1 MGRYLLKRLSQAVL
15 VVVSV
20 VVVVFVVTRLIGD
33 PVAVMLPLEA
43 TEENRALLEAQLG
56 LDRPILVQLGDYVVD
71 AVQFDLGDSLW
82 QRRPAIDIV
91 LERLPPTIVLVATGF
106 ALGVLLGVVIG
117 VVSGMRPG
125 GWVDRIAVTF
135 GVLGVSLPQF
145 WIGLVF
151 IVFFSVGLG
160 WLPTSGSGGIEY
172 LVLPAFVLALPILG
186 RIALVTR
193 SSMIDELNAQH
204 IKDATARGVSR
215 ARIVIVHAF
224 KGAGIATLT
233 IAGWELIGALAGG
246 AVVVETVYAWPGIG
260 FTVMQAIERH
270 DIILVQ
276 AVVFVVAIMVVTI
289 NIAVDITY
297 TLLDPRVK
305 FDRMQ

>member
-1 MGRYLLKRLSQAVL
+1 MGRYLLKRLSQAAL

-20 VVVVFVVTRLIGD
+20 MVVVFVVTRLIGD

-71 AVQFDLGDSLW
+71 ALQLDLGNSLW

-91 LERLPPTIVLVATGF
+91 MERLPPTIVLVAAGF
-106 ALGVLLGVVIG
+106 AFGVLLGVVIG
-117 VVSGMRPG
+117 IVSGMRPG
-125 GWVDRIAVTF
+125 GWVDRIAVTL
-135 GVLGVSLPQF
+135 GLLGVSLPQF

-151 IVFFSVGLG
+151 IVIFSVGLG
-160 WLPTSGSGGIEY
+160 WLPTSGSGGIAH
-172 LVLPAFVLALPILG
+172 LVLPAIVLSLPIVG

-215 ARIVIVHAF
+215 TRIVLAHAF
-224 KGAGIATLT
+224 KGAGIATIT

-289 NIAVDITY
+289 NIIVDVTY
-297 TLLDPRVK
+297 TMLDPRVK
-305 FDRMQ
+305 FEQAQ

>member
-15 VVVSV
+15 VVVAV
-20 VVVVFVVTRLIGD
+20 MVVVFVVTRLIGD

-43 TEENRALLEAQLG
+43 TEENRAVLEAQLG
-56 LDRPILVQLGDYVVD
+56 LDRPILVQLGDYIVD
-71 AVQFDLGDSLW
+71 AVQLDLGDSLW

-91 LERLPPTIVLVATGF
+91 MERLPPTLVLVGAGF

-117 VVSGMRPG
+117 VVSGVRPG
-125 GWVDRIAVTF
+125 GWVDRAAVTL
-135 GVLGVSLPQF
+135 GLLGVSLPQF
-145 WIGLVF
+145 WIGLVL

-160 WLPTSGSGGIEY
+160 WFPTSGSGGIEY
-172 LVLPAFVLALPILG
+172 LVLPAFVLALPIVG

-204 IKDATARGVSR
+204 VKDATARGVSR
-215 ARIVIVHAF
+215 ARIVMVHAF
-224 KGAGIATLT
+224 KGAGIATIT

-260 FTVMQAIERH
+260 FTAMQAIERH

-289 NIAVDITY
+289 NIIVDVTY
-297 TLLDPRVK
+297 TMLDPRVK
-305 FDRMQ
+305 FDRVS

>member
-1 MGRYLLKRLSQAVL
+1 MGRYLLKRLSQAAL

-20 VVVVFVVTRLIGD
+20 MVVVFVVTRLIGD

-43 TEENRALLEAQLG
+43 TEENRAILESQLG
-56 LDRPILVQLGDYVVD
+56 LDRPILVQLGDYIMD
-71 AVQFDLGDSLW
+71 AVQLDLGDSLW

-91 LERLPPTIVLVATGF
+91 LERLLPTIVLVAAGF

-125 GWVDRIAVTF
+125 GWVDRASVTI
-135 GVLGVSLPQF
+135 GLLGVSLPQF
-145 WIGLVF
+145 WIGLMF

-160 WLPTSGSGGIEY
+160 WFPTSGSGGIEH
-172 LVLPAFVLALPILG
+172 LVLPAFVLALPIVG

-204 IKDATARGVSR
+204 VKDATARGVSR

-224 KGAGIATLT
+224 KGAGIATIT

-260 FTVMQAIERH
+260 FTAMQAIERH
-270 DIILVQ
+270 DIILLQ
-276 AVVFVVAIMVVTI
+276 AVVFVIAIMVVTI
-289 NIAVDITY
+289 NIIVDVTY

-305 FDRMQ
+305 FD

>member
-15 VVVSV
+15 VVISV
-20 VVVVFVVTRLIGD
+20 MVVVFVVTRLIGD

-43 TEENRALLEAQLG
+43 TEENRAILEAQLG
-56 LDRPILVQLGDYVVD
+56 LDRPILVQLGDYIAD
-71 AVQFDLGDSLW
+71 AVRLDLGDSLW

-91 LERLPPTIVLVATGF
+91 MERLPPTIILVAAGF

-117 VVSGMRPG
+117 VISGMRPG
-125 GWVDRIAVTF
+125 GWVDRGAVTL
-135 GVLGVSLPQF
+135 GLLGVSLPQF

-160 WLPTSGSGGIEY
+160 WFPTSGSGGIEY
-172 LVLPAFVLALPILG
+172 LVLPAFVLALPIVG

-204 IKDATARGVSR
+204 VKDATARGVSR

-224 KGAGIATLT
+224 KGAGIATIT

-260 FTVMQAIERH
+260 FTAMQAIERH

-289 NIAVDITY
+289 NIIVDVTY
-297 TLLDPRVK
+297 TMLDPRVK
-305 FDRMQ
+305 FDRVS

>member
-15 VVVSV
+15 VVISV
-20 VVVVFVVTRLIGD
+20 MVVVFVVTRLIGD

-43 TEENRALLEAQLG
+43 TEENRAILEAQLG
-56 LDRPILVQLGDYVVD
+56 LDRPILAQLGDYIAD
-71 AVQFDLGDSLW
+71 AVRLDLGDSLW

-91 LERLPPTIVLVATGF
+91 MERLPPTIILVAAGF

-117 VVSGMRPG
+117 VISGMRPG
-125 GWVDRIAVTF
+125 GWVDRGAVTL
-135 GVLGVSLPQF
+135 GLLGVSLPQF

-160 WLPTSGSGGIEY
+160 WFPTSGSGGIEY
-172 LVLPAFVLALPILG
+172 LVLPAFVLALPIVG

-204 IKDATARGVSR
+204 VKDATARGVSR

-224 KGAGIATLT
+224 KGAGIATIT

-260 FTVMQAIERH
+260 FTAMQAIERH

-289 NIAVDITY
+289 NIIVDVTY
-297 TLLDPRVK
+297 TMLDPRVK
-305 FDRMQ
+305 FDRVS

>member
-1 MGRYLLKRLSQAVL
+1 MGRYLLKRLSQAAL

-20 VVVVFVVTRLIGD
+20 MVVVFVVTRLIGD

-56 LDRPILVQLGDYVVD
+56 LDRPILVQLGDYIVD
-71 AVQFDLGDSLW
+71 AVQLDLGDSLW

-91 LERLPPTIVLVATGF
+91 LERLLPTIVLVAAGF

-125 GWVDRIAVTF
+125 GWVDRTAVTL
-135 GVLGVSLPQF
+135 GLLGVSLPQF

-160 WLPTSGSGGIEY
+160 WFPTSGSGGIEH
-172 LVLPAFVLALPILG
+172 LVLPAFVLALPIVG

-204 IKDATARGVSR
+204 VKDATARGVSR
-215 ARIVIVHAF
+215 ARIVIVHAL
-224 KGAGIATLT
+224 KGAGIATIT

-260 FTVMQAIERH
+260 FTAMQAIERH
-270 DIILVQ
+270 DIILLQ
-276 AVVFVVAIMVVTI
+276 AVVFVIAIMVVVI
-289 NIAVDITY
+289 NIIVDVTY

-305 FDRMQ
+305 FD

>member
-20 VVVVFVVTRLIGD
+20 MVVVFVVTRLIGD

-43 TEENRALLEAQLG
+43 TEENRSILEAQLG
-56 LDRPILVQLGDYVVD
+56 LDRPILVQLGHYMVD
-71 AVQFDLGDSLW
+71 AVQLDLGDSLW

-91 LERLPPTIVLVATGF
+91 MERLLPTIVLVAAGF
-106 ALGVLLGVVIG
+106 GLGVLFGVLIG
-117 VVSGMRPG
+117 VVSGMRPW
-125 GWVDRIAVTF
+125 GWVDRAAVTL
-135 GVLGVSLPQF
+135 GLLGVSLPQF

-160 WLPTSGSGGIEY
+160 WFPTSGSGGIEY
-172 LVLPAFVLALPILG
+172 LVLPAVVLALPIVG

-204 IKDATARGVSR
+204 VKDAVARGVSR
-215 ARIVIVHAF
+215 ARIVMAHAF
-224 KGAGIATLT
+224 KGAGIATIT

-260 FTVMQAIERH
+260 FTAMQAIERH
-270 DIILVQ
+270 DIILLQ
-276 AVVFVVAIMVVTI
+276 AVVFVIAIMVVTI
-289 NIAVDITY
+289 NIIVDVTY

-305 FDRMQ
+305 FD

>member
-1 MGRYLLKRLSQAVL
+1 MGRYLLKRLSQAAL

-20 VVVVFVVTRLIGD
+20 MVVVFVVTRLIGD

-56 LDRPILVQLGDYVVD
+56 LDRPILVQLGDYIVD
-71 AVQFDLGDSLW
+71 AVQLDLGDSLW

-91 LERLPPTIVLVATGF
+91 LERLLPTIVLVAAGF

-125 GWVDRIAVTF
+125 GWVDRTAVTL
-135 GVLGVSLPQF
+135 GLLGVSLPQF

-160 WLPTSGSGGIEY
+160 WFPTSGSGGIEH
-172 LVLPAFVLALPILG
+172 LVLPAFVLALPIVG

-204 IKDATARGVSR
+204 VKDATARGVSR
-215 ARIVIVHAF
+215 ARIVIVHAL
-224 KGAGIATLT
+224 KGAGIATIT

-246 AVVVETVYAWPGIG
+246 AVVGETVYAWPGIG
-260 FTVMQAIERH
+260 FTTMQAIERH
-270 DIILVQ
+270 DIILLQ
-276 AVVFVVAIMVVTI
+276 AVVFVIAIMVVVI
-289 NIAVDITY
+289 NIIVDVTY
-297 TLLDPRVK
+297 TLLDPRVN
-305 FDRMQ
+305 FD

>member
-20 VVVVFVVTRLIGD
+20 MVVVFVVTRLIGD

-43 TEENRALLEAQLG
+43 TEENRAILEAQLG
-56 LDRPILVQLGDYVVD
+56 LDRPILVQLGDYIAD
-71 AVQFDLGDSLW
+71 AVQLDLGDSLW

-91 LERLPPTIVLVATGF
+91 MERLPPTIVLVAAGF
-106 ALGVLLGVVIG
+106 ALGVLLGAVIG
-117 VVSGMRPG
+117 VISGMRPG
-125 GWVDRIAVTF
+125 GWVDRGAVTL
-135 GVLGVSLPQF
+135 GLLGVSLPQF
-145 WIGLVF
+145 WIGLVL

-160 WLPTSGSGGIEY
+160 WFPTSGSGGIEY
-172 LVLPAFVLALPILG
+172 LVLPAFVLALPIVG

-204 IKDATARGVSR
+204 VKDATARGVSR

-224 KGAGIATLT
+224 KGAGIATIT

-260 FTVMQAIERH
+260 FTAMQAIERH

-289 NIAVDITY
+289 NIIVDVTY
-297 TLLDPRVK
+297 TMLDPRVK
-305 FDRMQ
+305 FDQVS

>member
-15 VVVSV
+15 VVISV
-20 VVVVFVVTRLIGD
+20 MVVVFVVTRLIGD

-43 TEENRALLEAQLG
+43 TEENRAILEAQLG
-56 LDRPILVQLGDYVVD
+56 LDRPILAQLGDYIAD
-71 AVQFDLGDSLW
+71 AVQLDLGDSLW

-91 LERLPPTIVLVATGF
+91 MERLPPTIILVAAGF

-117 VVSGMRPG
+117 VISGMRPG
-125 GWVDRIAVTF
+125 GWVDRGAVTL
-135 GVLGVSLPQF
+135 GLLGVSLPQF

-160 WLPTSGSGGIEY
+160 WFPTSGSGGIEY
-172 LVLPAFVLALPILG
+172 LVLPAFVLALPIVG

-204 IKDATARGVSR
+204 VKDATARGVSR

-224 KGAGIATLT
+224 KGAGIATIT

-260 FTVMQAIERH
+260 FTAMQAIERH

-289 NIAVDITY
+289 NIIVDVTY
-297 TLLDPRVK
+297 TMLDPRVK
-305 FDRMQ
+305 FDRVS

>member
-20 VVVVFVVTRLIGD
+20 MVVVFVVTRLIGD

-43 TEENRALLEAQLG
+43 TEENRAIMEAQLG
-56 LDRPILVQLGDYVVD
+56 LDRPILIQLGDYIAD
-71 AVQFDLGDSLW
+71 AVRLDLGDSLW

-91 LERLPPTIVLVATGF
+91 MERLPPTIILVAVGF
-106 ALGVLLGVVIG
+106 GLGVFLGALIG
-117 VVSGMRPG
+117 VISGTRPG
-125 GWVDRIAVTF
+125 GWLDRMVVTA
-135 GVLGVSLPQF
+135 GLLGVSLPQF

-160 WLPTSGSGGIEY
+160 WFPTSGSGGVEF
-172 LVLPAFVLALPILG
+172 LVLPAFVLALPIVG

-204 IKDATARGVSR
+204 VKDALARGVSR
-215 ARIVIVHAF
+215 GRIVMAHAF
-224 KGAGIATLT
+224 KGAGIATIT
-233 IAGWELIGALAGG
+233 IAGWELVGALAGG

-260 FTVMQAIERH
+260 FTAMQAIERH
-270 DIILVQ
+270 DIILLQ
-276 AVVFVVAIMVVTI
+276 AVVFVIAVMVVTI
-289 NIAVDITY
+289 NIVVDITY
-297 TLLDPRVK
+297 TMLDPRVK
-305 FDRMQ
+305 FDRAS

>member
-289 NIAVDITY
+289 NIAVDVTY

>member
-20 VVVVFVVTRLIGD
+20 MVVVFVVTRLIGD

-43 TEENRALLEAQLG
+43 TEENRAILEAQLG
-56 LDRPILVQLGDYVVD
+56 LDRPILVQLGDYIAD
-71 AVQFDLGDSLW
+71 AVQLDLGDSLW
-82 QRRPAIDIV
+82 QRRPAINIV
-91 LERLPPTIVLVATGF
+91 MERLPPTIILVAAGF

-117 VVSGMRPG
+117 VISGMRPG
-125 GWVDRIAVTF
+125 GWVDRGAVTL
-135 GVLGVSLPQF
+135 GLLGVSLPQF

-160 WLPTSGSGGIEY
+160 WFPTSGSGGIEY
-172 LVLPAFVLALPILG
+172 LVLPAFVLALPIVG

-204 IKDATARGVSR
+204 VKDATARGVSR

-224 KGAGIATLT
+224 KGAGIATIT

-260 FTVMQAIERH
+260 FTAMQAIERH

-289 NIAVDITY
+289 NIIVDVTY
-297 TLLDPRVK
+297 TMLDPRVK
-305 FDRMQ
+305 FDRVS

>member
-1 MGRYLLKRLSQAVL
+1 MGRYLLKRLSQAAL

-20 VVVVFVVTRLIGD
+20 MVVVFVVTRLIGD

-56 LDRPILVQLGDYVVD
+56 LDRPILVQLGDYIVD
-71 AVQFDLGDSLW
+71 AVQLDLGDSLW

-91 LERLPPTIVLVATGF
+91 LERLLPTIVLVAAGF

-125 GWVDRIAVTF
+125 GWVDRAAVTL
-135 GVLGVSLPQF
+135 GLLGVSLPQF

-151 IVFFSVGLG
+151 IVFFGVGLG
-160 WLPTSGSGGIEY
+160 WFPTSGLGGIEH
-172 LVLPAFVLALPILG
+172 LVLPAFVLALPIVG

-204 IKDATARGVSR
+204 VKDATARGVSR
-215 ARIVIVHAF
+215 ARIVIVHAL
-224 KGAGIATLT
+224 KGAGIATIT

-260 FTVMQAIERH
+260 FTAMQAIERH
-270 DIILVQ
+270 DIILLQ
-276 AVVFVVAIMVVTI
+276 AVVFVIAIMVVMI
-289 NIAVDITY
+289 NIIVDVTY
-297 TLLDPRVK
+297 TLLDPRVN
-305 FDRMQ
+305 FD

>member
-15 VVVSV
+15 VVVAV
-20 VVVVFVVTRLIGD
+20 MVVVFVVTRLIGD

-43 TEENRALLEAQLG
+43 TEENRAVLEAQLG
-56 LDRPILVQLGDYVVD
+56 LDRPILVQLGDYIVD
-71 AVQFDLGDSLW
+71 AVQLDLGDSLW

-91 LERLPPTIVLVATGF
+91 MERLPPTLVLVGAGF

-117 VVSGMRPG
+117 VVSGVRPG
-125 GWVDRIAVTF
+125 GWVDRIAVTL
-135 GVLGVSLPQF
+135 GLLGVSLPQF
-145 WIGLVF
+145 WIGLVL

-160 WLPTSGSGGIEY
+160 WFPTSGSGGIEY
-172 LVLPAFVLALPILG
+172 LVLPAFVLALPIVG
-186 RIALVTR
+186 RIALVAR

-204 IKDATARGVSR
+204 VKDATARGVSR
-215 ARIVIVHAF
+215 ARIVMVHAF
-224 KGAGIATLT
+224 KGAGIATIT

-260 FTVMQAIERH
+260 FTAMQAIERH

-289 NIAVDITY
+289 NIIVDVTY
-297 TLLDPRVK
+297 TMLDPRVK
-305 FDRMQ
+305 FDRVS

>member
-15 VVVSV
+15 VVISV
-20 VVVVFVVTRLIGD
+20 MVVVFVVTRLIGD

-43 TEENRALLEAQLG
+43 TEENRALLESQLG
-56 LDRPILVQLGDYVVD
+56 LDRPILAQLGDYVVD
-71 AVQFDLGDSLW
+71 AVRFDLGDSLW
-82 QRRPAIDIV
+82 QRRPAMDVV
-91 LERLPPTIVLVATGF
+91 LERLPPTLLLVGAGF
-106 ALGVLLGVVIG
+106 AFGVLLGVVIG

-125 GWVDRIAVTF
+125 GWVDRAAVTF
-135 GVLGVSLPQF
+135 GLLGVSLPQF

-160 WLPTSGSGGIEY
+160 WFPTSGSGGIEY
-172 LVLPAFVLALPILG
+172 LVLPAVVLGLPVVG

-193 SSMIDELNAQH
+193 SSMIDELNTQH
-204 IKDATARGVSR
+204 VKDATARGVSR
-215 ARIVIVHAF
+215 ARIVMVHAM
-224 KGAGIATLT
+224 KGAGIATIT
-233 IAGWELIGALAGG
+233 IAGWELIGVLAGG

-260 FTVMQAIERH
+260 FTAMQAIERH

-289 NIAVDITY
+289 NIIVDIAY
-297 TLLDPRVK
+297 TMLDPRVK
-305 FDRMQ
+305 FDRVS

>member
-20 VVVVFVVTRLIGD
+20 MVVVFVVTRLIGD

-43 TEENRALLEAQLG
+43 TEENRAILEAQLG
-56 LDRPILVQLGDYVVD
+56 LDRPILVQLGDYIVN

-91 LERLPPTIVLVATGF
+91 MERLPPTVVLVGAGF
-106 ALGVLLGVVIG
+106 ALGVLMGVVVG

-125 GWVDRIAVTF
+125 GWVDRAAVTL
-135 GVLGVSLPQF
+135 GLLGVSLPQF
-145 WIGLVF
+145 WIGLMF

-160 WLPTSGSGGIEY
+160 WFPTSGSGEWGH
-172 LVLPAFVLALPILG
+172 LVLPALVLALPIVG

-204 IKDATARGVSR
+204 VKDAKARGVSR
-215 ARIVIVHAF
+215 ARIVLVHAF
-224 KGAGIATLT
+224 KGAGIATIT

-260 FTVMQAIERH
+260 FTAMQAIERH

-289 NIAVDITY
+289 NIVVDITY
-297 TLLDPRVK
+297 TLLDPRVR
-305 FDRMQ
+305 FDRAQ

>member
-1 MGRYLLKRLSQAVL
+1 MGRYLLKRLAQAAL

-20 VVVVFVVTRLIGD
+20 MVVVFVVTRLIGD

-43 TEENRALLEAQLG
+43 TEENRAILEAQLG
-56 LDRPILVQLGDYVVD
+56 LDRPILVQLGDYIVD
-71 AVQFDLGDSLW
+71 AVQLDLGDSLW

-91 LERLPPTIVLVATGF
+91 LERLLPTIVLVAAGF

-125 GWVDRIAVTF
+125 GWVDRVAVTL
-135 GVLGVSLPQF
+135 GLLGVSLPQF

-160 WLPTSGSGGIEY
+160 WFPTSGSGGIEY
-172 LVLPAFVLALPILG
+172 LVLPAFVLALPIVG

-204 IKDATARGVSR
+204 VKDATARGVSR

-224 KGAGIATLT
+224 KGAGIATIT

-260 FTVMQAIERH
+260 FTAMQAIERH
-270 DIILVQ
+270 DIILLQ
-276 AVVFVVAIMVVTI
+276 AVVFVIAIMVVTI
-289 NIAVDITY
+289 NIIVDVTY

-305 FDRMQ
+305 FD

>member
-20 VVVVFVVTRLIGD
+20 MVVVFVVTRLIGD

-43 TEENRALLEAQLG
+43 TEENRSILEAQLG
-56 LDRPILVQLGDYVVD
+56 LDRPILVQLGHYMVD
-71 AVQFDLGDSLW
+71 AVQLDLGDSLW

-91 LERLPPTIVLVATGF
+91 MERLLPTIVLVAAGF
-106 ALGVLLGVVIG
+106 GLGVLFGVLIG

-125 GWVDRIAVTF
+125 GWVDRAAVTL
-135 GVLGVSLPQF
+135 GLLGVSLPQF

-160 WLPTSGSGGIEY
+160 WFPTSGSGGIEY
-172 LVLPAFVLALPILG
+172 LVLPAVVLALPIVG

-204 IKDATARGVSR
+204 VKDAVARGVSR
-215 ARIVIVHAF
+215 ARIVMAHAF
-224 KGAGIATLT
+224 KGAGIATIT

-260 FTVMQAIERH
+260 FTAMQAIERH
-270 DIILVQ
+270 DIILLQ
-276 AVVFVVAIMVVTI
+276 AVVFVIAIMVVTI
-289 NIAVDITY
+289 NIIVDVTY

-305 FDRMQ
+305 FD

>member
-20 VVVVFVVTRLIGD
+20 MVVVFVVTRLIGD

-43 TEENRALLEAQLG
+43 TEENRAILEAQLG
-56 LDRPILVQLGDYVVD
+56 LDRPILVQLGDYIAD
-71 AVQFDLGDSLW
+71 AVQLDLGDSLW

-91 LERLPPTIVLVATGF
+91 MERLPPTIILVAAGF

-117 VVSGMRPG
+117 VISGMRPG
-125 GWVDRIAVTF
+125 GWVDRGAVTL
-135 GVLGVSLPQF
+135 GLLGVSLPQF

-160 WLPTSGSGGIEY
+160 WFPTSGSGGIEY
-172 LVLPAFVLALPILG
+172 LVLPAFVLALPIVG

-204 IKDATARGVSR
+204 VKDATARGVSR

-224 KGAGIATLT
+224 KGAGIATIT

-260 FTVMQAIERH
+260 FTAMQAIERH

-289 NIAVDITY
+289 NIIVDVTY
-297 TLLDPRVK
+297 TMLDPRVK
-305 FDRMQ
+305 FDRVS